1 MKGEDLL
8 QSMEYIDAALIEE
21 AEYPTPVKKKPWL
34 RITAI
39 AACLAILIGGILLAP
54 RPYSRFDLSMEQLL
68 EITDE
73 GENIAGD
80 SDRFYRTYVS
90 ENPGLSL
97 NPLPTAKTALIF
109 NRNDMKLP
117 ESKAELKNWTTPI
130 LERMCE
136 SLGVSVSDY
145 KEKYDILSNYG
156 VLNQSKRFC
165 VEATRRR
172 RGNCELRLNGELVT
186 IDPSLSDEEILA
198 SLESIKQK
206 LFAIFDV
213 KFSDAKVVRYSLKSV
228 HVIFYD
234 ESAHPLNK
242 INRTPFTDR
251 IIISAD
257 IKDYDGIV
265 SSDDD
270 RITTK
275 IIYRENRIPPYMN
288 YQILGYGKLISLDEA
303 EEKLAKGYV
312 FGRKN
317 LTDYDHVSFVY
328 VEDSDRQGMNLVV
341 PFYVFY
347 KKINEEER
355 GSETYIFYATAY
367 VCAIEIPGLEEY
379 FEKQK

>member
-8 QSMEYIDAALIEE
+8 ESMEYIDAALIEE

-39 AACLAILIGGILLAP
+39 AASLAILIGGILLAP
-54 RPYSRFDLSMEQLL
+54 RPYLQFDLSMEQLL
-68 EITDE
+68 EVTAE
-73 GENIAGD
+73 SENILGD
-80 SDRFYRTYVS
+80 SDRFYRTVVDA
-90 ENPGLSL
+90 EQGPLL

-145 KEKYDILSNYG
+145 KEKYDVLNNFG
-156 VLNQSKRFC
+156 VLGQSKVFRI
-165 VEATRRR
+165 EATR
-172 RGNCELRLNGELVT
+172 RGNCELRLDGELVT

-206 LFAIFDV
+206 LFAIFGV
-213 KFSDAKVVRYSLKSV
+213 KFSDAKVVRYSARNV
-228 HVIFYD
+228 NVVFYN

-242 INRTPFTDR
+242 INTAPVTDY
-251 IIISAD
+251 ITISWNN
-257 IKDYDGIV
+257 KDYNNGI
-265 SSDDD
+265 SSADD
-270 RITTK
+270 RITAK
-275 IIYRENRIPPYMN
+275 ISYRQKRIPSYIN
-288 YQILGYGKLISLDEA
+288 YQTVGYGKLISLEEA
-303 EEKLAKGYV
+303 EEMLAKGYV
-312 FGRKN
+312 FGRKD
-317 LTDYDHVSFVY
+317 LTDYDHVSYVY
-328 VEDSDRQGMNLVV
+328 VADSDRQGMNLVV

-347 KKINEEER
+347 KKLDEWQN
-355 GSETYIFYATAY
+355 GSETYANYATAY

-379 FEKQK
+379 FENRAE

>member
-145 KEKYDILSNYG
+145 KEKYDVLNNFG
-156 VLNQSKRFC
+156 VLGQYKVFRI
-165 VEATRRR
+165 EATRRR
-172 RGNCELRLNGELVT
+172 RGDCKLQLDGELVT

-257 IKDYDGIV
+257 IKDYNGIV

-270 RITTK
+270 RITAK
-275 IIYRENRIPPYMN
+275 ISYYQKRMPSYIN
-288 YQILGYGKLISLDEA
+288 YQTVGYGNLISLEEA
-303 EEKLAKGYV
+303 EEMLAKGYV

>member
-68 EITDE
+68 EVTAE
-73 GENIAGD
+73 SENILGD
-80 SDRFYRTYVS
+80 SDRFYRTVVDA
-90 ENPGLSL
+90 EQGPLL

-145 KEKYDILSNYG
+145 KEKYDVLSEYELLG
-156 VLNQSKRFC
+156 QAKFFC
-165 VEATRRR
+165 IEATRRR
-172 RGNCELRLNGELVT
+172 RGDCKLQLDGELVT

-206 LFAIFDV
+206 LFAIFGV
-213 KFSDAKVVRYSLKSV
+213 KFSDAKIVRYSARNVRVVYYNK
-228 HVIFYD
+228 
-234 ESAHPLNK
+234 SAHPLNK
-242 INRTPFTDR
+242 SDSMLVTDY
-251 IIISAD
+251 IAISWNN
-257 IKDYDGIV
+257 KDYNNGI
-265 SSDDD
+265 SSADD
-270 RITTK
+270 RITAK
-275 IIYRENRIPPYMN
+275 ISYRQKRIPSYIN
-288 YQILGYGKLISLDEA
+288 YQTVGYGNLISLEEA
-303 EEKLAKGYV
+303 EEMLAKGYV

-328 VEDSDRQGMNLVV
+328 VADSDRQGMNLVV

-347 KKINEEER
+347 KKLDEWQN
-355 GSETYIFYATAY
+355 GSETYANYATAY